1 MFLRVLLQGCFCTDI
16 APGDLSSVRQC
27 RVELRDPQN
36 FSQDDVSKFV
46 ASLALSVHVEA
57 TLHSV
62 SQLDRIAVQ
71 VCECV
76 ELLPVCSSCITVELF
91 L

>member
-1 MFLRVLLQGCFCTDI
+1 M
-16 APGDLSSVRQC
+16 RQC
-27 RVELRDPQN
+27 RVVLRDPQN

-57 TLHSV
+57 ALHSV

-76 ELLPVCSSCITVELF
+76 ELLPVCSSCITVQPL
-91 L
+91 LKGTPVLRTLRCVPNVNLPLK